1 MAEILP
7 LKAWRYADVLTPKM
21 EELTAPLFD
30 VVSLRQRKLLYEN
43 PLNSIH
49 LSVTQGSDPAGNA
62 LETLNKWKSEGI
74 IHQDGQPGI
83 YVYYQYFRLPGEYDE
98 RCRKGF
104 IAQVKAY
111 EWSDEVIMRHEN
123 TIVSAVNDRIEL
135 LRRTQIQASPTHG
148 LYEDADELLEN
159 YMDVAIAHPL
169 YELEDYQGVR
179 EVVGVIRDP
188 SIIRHFLEVLKDKKI
203 ILADGHHRL
212 EGAIE
217 YRKSMQ
223 GKLPGSR
230 WKGHDYHLMYLTNTS
245 GNHLKILPTHRL
257 FYGLELS
264 EASFLEKIK
273 EWFDVKK
280 FADPEELGVY
290 AFHKPHTFGLVMG
303 EESYTL
309 DLKEGKAEGINRHLP
324 ESIRKLDLTVL
335 HEVLFA
341 RILGIPVPDQR
352 GSDQLVYE
360 RNFARCIQE
369 VRSGKASFAV
379 ITRELELRQVL
390 EVCKSGEVMP
400 QKSTYFYPKALGGL
414 LFASIK
420 QDEFEFDYGVFFEQ
434 SDQ

>member
-7 LKAWRYADVLTPKM
+7 VKAWRYAESLTPKM

-30 VVSLRQRKLLYEN
+30 VVSARQRQLLYEN

-49 LSVTQGSDPAGNA
+49 LSVPQGDFPAQKA
-62 LETLNKWKSEGI
+62 RETLIKWKSEGVI
-74 IHQDGQPGI
+74 AQDNTPGI
-83 YVYYQYFRLPGEYDE
+83 YVYYQYFRLPGEHSE

-104 IAQVKAY
+104 IAQIKAY
-111 EWSDEVIMRHEN
+111 EWSDQIILRHEN

-135 LRRTQIQASPTHG
+135 LKQTEIQASPTHG
-148 LYEDADELLEN
+148 LYEDTDEQLEK
-159 YMDVAIAHPL
+159 YMDEAIAHPL

-179 EVVGVIRDP
+179 EVAAVIQDP
-188 SIIRHFLEVLKDKKI
+188 EVISHFMQVLKDKQV

-223 GKLPGSR
+223 GKLPESR
-230 WKGHDYHLMYLTNTS
+230 WKGYDYHLMYLTNTS

-257 FYGLELS
+257 FYGLEMAPDSL
-264 EASFLEKIK
+264 LERLK

-280 FADPEELGVY
+280 FADPEELGSY
-290 AFHKPHTFGLVMG
+290 AFHKLHTFGLVMG
-303 EESYTL
+303 EESYIL
-309 DLKEGKAEGINRHLP
+309 NLKEGKIDQINQHLQ
-324 ESIRKLDLTVL
+324 ESIRKLDLAVL

-341 RILGIPVPDQR
+341 RILDIPVADQR
-352 GSDQLVYE
+352 NSDQIAYE
-360 RNFARCIQE
+360 RNFSKCFQE
-369 VRSGKASFAV
+369 VRSGKASFAI
-379 ITRELELRQVL
+379 ITRELEMEQVL
-390 EVCKSGEVMP
+390 EVCRSGEVMP

-420 QDEFEFDYGVFFEQ
+420 QDEFEFNYEDFFE
-434 SDQ
+434 